1 MFKQI
6 VKDCLVGFVN
16 LPIDDQQL
24 ERIERFAD
32 ILLEKNKV
40 MNLTAVREKNE
51 VARRHMADSLFLLK
65 CTDLKGKKILDIGT
79 GPGFPGMPLKLYDP
93 TLDITMLDSTSKR
106 IAFIEESAA
115 QLGVSVKTMAARA
128 EEVAPKMMGKFDIVT
143 SRAVASLDV
152 LTELSMAFV
161 KVGGYFMP
169 MKSCNEASQEEL
181 DKAKH
186 AIEFMGGK
194 LIGTKE
200 YSVEEGVMRQVLIIE
215 KVKHSPKGY
224 PRKYAAISKKP
235 L

>member
-1 MFKQI
+1 MFRQI
-6 VKDCLVGFVN
+6 VKDCLVGFDN
-16 LPIDDQQL
+16 LPIDEIQL
-24 ERIERFAD
+24 ERIECFAD

-51 VARRHMADSLFLLK
+51 VARRHMADSLFLLA
-65 CTDLKGKKILDIGT
+65 CADLKGKKILDIGT

-93 TLDITMLDSTSKR
+93 ELDITMLDSTSKR
-106 IAFIEESAA
+106 IAFIHEAA
-115 QLGVSVKTMAARA
+115 EQIGVSVKTMAARA
-128 EEVAPKMMGKFDIVT
+128 EEAAPQMKGKFDIVT

-169 MKSCNEASQEEL
+169 MKSCNEASAEEIE
-181 DKAKH
+181 KAMH

-194 LIGTKE
+194 LVDTRE

>member
-1 MFKQI
+1 MFRQI
-6 VKDCLVGFVN
+6 VKDCLSGFDN
-16 LPIDDQQL
+16 MPIDDIQL

-65 CTDLKGKKILDIGT
+65 CADLKGKKILDIGT

-93 TLDITMLDSTSKR
+93 ELDITMLDSTAKR
-106 IAFIEESAA
+106 IAFINESAE
-115 QLGVSVKTMAARA
+115 QLGVTVKTMAARA
-128 EEVAPKMMGKFDIVT
+128 EEVAPRMMGKFDIVT
-143 SRAVASLDV
+143 SRAVAALDV

-181 DKAKH
+181 EKAKH

-194 LIGTKE
+194 LVGTRE

-215 KVKHSPKGY
+215 KVRHSPKGY

>member
-6 VKDCLVGFVN
+6 VKDCLVGFDN
-16 LPIDDQQL
+16 MPINDEQL
-24 ERIERFAD
+24 DRIERFAD

-65 CTDLKGKKILDIGT
+65 CTELKGKKILDIGT

-143 SRAVASLDV
+143 SRAVAALDV

-194 LIGTKE
+194 LIGTRE

-215 KVKHSPKGY
+215 KVKH
-224 PRKYAAISKKP
+224 
-235 L
+235 

>member
-6 VKDCLVGFVN
+6 VKDCLVGFDN
-16 LPIDDQQL
+16 MPINDEQL
-24 ERIERFAD
+24 DRIERFAD

-65 CTDLKGKKILDIGT
+65 CTELKGKKILDIGT

-128 EEVAPKMMGKFDIVT
+128 EEVAP
-143 SRAVASLDV
+143 R
-152 LTELSMAFV
+152 
-161 KVGGYFMP
+161 
-169 MKSCNEASQEEL
+169 
-181 DKAKH
+181 
-186 AIEFMGGK
+186 
-194 LIGTKE
+194 
-200 YSVEEGVMRQVLIIE
+200 
-215 KVKHSPKGY
+215 
-224 PRKYAAISKKP
+224 
-235 L
+235 

>member
-6 VKDCLVGFVN
+6 VKECLVGFDN
-16 LPIDDQQL
+16 MPIDEIQL

-65 CTDLKGKKILDIGT
+65 CADLKGRKILDIGT

-93 TLDITMLDSTSKR
+93 ELDITMLDSTSKR
-106 IAFIEESAA
+106 IAFINEAA
-115 QLGVSVKTMAARA
+115 GQLGVEVKTMAARA
-128 EEVAPKMMGKFDIVT
+128 EEVAPQMKGKFDIVT
-143 SRAVASLDV
+143 SRAVAALDV

-181 DKAKH
+181 EKAMH

-194 LIGTKE
+194 LVGTKE

>member
-6 VKDCLVGFVN
+6 VKDCLVGFDN
-16 LPIDDQQL
+16 MPINDEQL
-24 ERIERFAD
+24 DRIERFAD

-51 VARRHMADSLFLLK
+51 VARRHMADSLFLLA

-106 IAFIEESAA
+106 IAFIEEAAA
-115 QLGVSVKTMAARA
+115 QLGVTVKTMADRA

-161 KVGGYFMP
+161 KVGGFFMP

-181 DKAKH
+181 EKAMH

-194 LIGTKE
+194 VVGTKE

>member
-1 MFKQI
+1 MFRQI
-6 VKDCLVGFVN
+6 VKDCLQGFDN
-16 LPIDDQQL
+16 MPIDDVQL

-65 CTDLKGKKILDIGT
+65 CADLKGKKILDIGT

-93 TLDITMLDSTSKR
+93 ELDITMLDSTAKR
-106 IAFIEESAA
+106 IAFINESAG
-115 QLGVSVKTMAARA
+115 QLGVEVKTMAARA
-128 EEVAPKMMGKFDIVT
+128 EEVAPKMMGEFDIVT
-143 SRAVASLDV
+143 SRAVAALDV

-169 MKSCNEASQEEL
+169 MKSCNEASKEEL
-181 DKAKH
+181 EKAKH

-194 LIGTKE
+194 LVGTRE

>member
-1 MFKQI
+1 MFGQI
-6 VKDCLVGFVN
+6 VKECLAGFDNMPV
-16 LPIDDQQL
+16 DDIQL
-24 ERIERFAD
+24 ERLERFAD

-51 VARRHMADSLFLLK
+51 VARRHMADSLFLLR
-65 CTDLKGKKILDIGT
+65 CGDLQGKKILDIGT

-93 TLDITMLDSTSKR
+93 SLDITMLDSTSKR
-106 IAFIEESAA
+106 IAFINEAA
-115 QLGVSVKTMAARA
+115 GQLGITVKTMAARA
-128 EEVAPKMMGKFDIVT
+128 EEAAPQMKGRFDIVT

-152 LTELSMAFV
+152 LTELSMAFL

-169 MKSCNEASQEEL
+169 MKSCNEASREEIE
-181 DKAKH
+181 KAMH

-194 LIGTKE
+194 LIGSKE

-215 KVKHSPKGY
+215 KIKQSPKGY

>member
-6 VKDCLVGFVN
+6 VKDCLMGFDHM
-16 LPIDDQQL
+16 PIDELQL

-51 VARRHMADSLFLLK
+51 VARRHMADSLFLLA

-106 IAFIEESAA
+106 IAFINEAA
-115 QLGVSVKTMAARA
+115 EQLGVEVKTMAARA

-143 SRAVASLDV
+143 SRAVAALDV

-169 MKSCNEASQEEL
+169 MKSCNEASKEEL
-181 DKAKH
+181 DKAMH

-194 LIGTKE
+194 LIGTRE

-215 KVKHSPKGY
+215 KIKHSPKGY

>member
-6 VKDCLVGFVN
+6 VKDCLVGFDN
-16 LPIDDQQL
+16 MPINDEQL
-24 ERIERFAD
+24 DRIEHFAD

-143 SRAVASLDV
+143 SRAVAALDV

-194 LIGTKE
+194 LIGTRE